1 MHIPHSQFHV
11 HNSWPHHGE
20 PGDPVLLQWI
30 NDQIDAILG
39 LGDFA
44 MVAVLGAVVVAI
56 PIGIFGFLALQRLR
70 N

>member
-1 MHIPHSQFHV
+1 MILLSALT
-11 HNSWPHHGE
+11 HHGE

-44 MVAVLGAVVVAI
+44 MVAILGSVVIAI
-56 PIGIFGFLALQRLR
+56 PIGIFGFMALQRIR
-70 N
+70 GWH

>member
-1 MHIPHSQFHV
+1 MTLLLSALT
-11 HNSWPHHGE
+11 HHGE

-44 MVAVLGAVVVAI
+44 MVAVLGAVIVAL
-56 PIGIFGFLALQRLR
+56 PVGILGFLALQRLR
-70 N
+70 GWR

>member
-1 MHIPHSQFHV
+1 MILLSALA
-11 HNSWPHHGE
+11 HHGE

-44 MVAVLGAVVVAI
+44 MVAVLGAVIVAI
-56 PIGIFGFLALQRLR
+56 PIGILGFLALQRLR
-70 N
+70 GWR

>member
-1 MHIPHSQFHV
+1 MVLLSALT
-11 HNSWPHHGE
+11 HHGE

-44 MVAVLGAVVVAI
+44 MVAVLGTIIVAI

-70 N
+70 GWH

>member
-1 MHIPHSQFHV
+1 MILLSALT
-11 HNSWPHHGE
+11 HHGE

-30 NDQIDAILG
+30 NDQINAILG

-44 MVAVLGAVVVAI
+44 MVAILGAAVIAI

-70 N
+70 GWN

>member
-1 MHIPHSQFHV
+1 MILLSALT
-11 HNSWPHHGE
+11 HHGE

-30 NDQIDAILG
+30 NDQINSILG

-44 MVAVLGAVVVAI
+44 MVAVLGAMVVAI

-70 N
+70 GWH

>member
-1 MHIPHSQFHV
+1 MILLSALT
-11 HNSWPHHGE
+11 HHGE

-44 MVAVLGAVVVAI
+44 MVAVLGAVIIAI
-56 PIGIFGFLALQRLR
+56 PIGILGFLALQRLR
-70 N
+70 GWL

>member
-1 MHIPHSQFHV
+1 MILLSALT
-11 HNSWPHHGE
+11 HHGE

-44 MVAVLGAVVVAI
+44 MVAILGAIVVAI
-56 PIGIFGFLALQRLR
+56 PIGIFGFLAFQRLR
-70 N
+70 GWN

>member
-1 MHIPHSQFHV
+1 M
-11 HNSWPHHGE
+11 
-20 PGDPVLLQWI
+20 LLQWI

-70 N
+70 SWH

>member
-1 MHIPHSQFHV
+1 MVLLSALT
-11 HNSWPHHGE
+11 HHGE

-44 MVAVLGAVVVAI
+44 MVAILGAIIVAI
-56 PIGIFGFLALQRLR
+56 PIGIFGFIALQRLR
-70 N
+70 GWH

>member
-1 MHIPHSQFHV
+1 MVLLSALT
-11 HNSWPHHGE
+11 HHGE

-44 MVAVLGAVVVAI
+44 MVAVLGTIIVAI
-56 PIGIFGFLALQRLR
+56 PIGIFGFLVLQRLR
-70 N
+70 GWH